1 MGEKDTKGVSL
12 LTVFLIAGAMNGVS
26 LFLFDSLHAAKQK
39 DYAEFEGTWTEKLTH
54 KFKYIQDQL
63 KLTPTEKQV
72 QNLGQIT
79 AKNTKSIESLKADL
93 GGLKLPQLQ
102 KDLVAQQS
110 NSNSKFSD
118 FEAKIK
124 TLTKNVDSFKKEV
137 NTELLTKA
145 QDTRAD
151 LYKIVEDIKTKQTK
165 LGEKIEQKIGK
176 NIESGTAFHAN
187 IEDLTS
193 GLENLSKSIENLEK
207 ENQNIEE
214 RIDPVIEKITTIES
228 NIYDAGSEL
237 EKMKVEL
244 GKRIGG
250 LETEFNLLKSTN
262 EQISLI
268 QLAIDK
274 LKNENTAEISKMRK
288 DLESNVLL
296 SESSAENVEAL
307 KESVDA
313 VRQLVNDLEK
323 ESSTGNVPEVQT
335 EEK

>member
-335 EEK
+335 VEK